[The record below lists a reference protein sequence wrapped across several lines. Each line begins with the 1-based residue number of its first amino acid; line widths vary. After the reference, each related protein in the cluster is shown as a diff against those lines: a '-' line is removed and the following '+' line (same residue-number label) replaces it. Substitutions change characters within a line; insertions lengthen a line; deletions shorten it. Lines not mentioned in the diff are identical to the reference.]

1 MLVSMNGGREPLWS
15 KDGLTIFYS
24 NAGAYL
30 AAAVALSG
38 TPTVARRDTVATGTY
53 ASWRFHPLY
62 DVAPDGKHLLLL
74 EPSQKDVPA
83 TVILNW
89 GNAFAARVGAA
100 K

>member
-15 KDGLTIFYS
+15 RDGQTIFYS

-30 AAAVALSG
+30 AAAVTLSG
-38 TPTVARRDTVATGTY
+38 TPTVARRDTVATGPY

-62 DVAPDGKHLLLL
+62 DVAPDGKHLLVL

>member
-1 MLVSMNGGREPLWS
+1 LLRLLNIALFATP
-15 KDGLTIFYS
+15 
-24 NAGAYL
+24 
-30 AAAVALSG
+30 AV
-38 TPTVARRDTVATGTY
+38 TDRDTVATGPH

-74 EPSQKDVPA
+74 EPSQRNVPA

-89 GNAFAARVGAA
+89 ANAFAARLGRA